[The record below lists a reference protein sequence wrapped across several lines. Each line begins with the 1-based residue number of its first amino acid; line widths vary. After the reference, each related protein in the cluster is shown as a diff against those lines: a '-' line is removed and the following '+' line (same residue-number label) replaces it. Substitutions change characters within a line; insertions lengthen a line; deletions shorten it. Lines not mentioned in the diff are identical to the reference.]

1 MACYF
6 KLRGNGNIKPRVI
19 TRSVVLSLNAFHSNE
34 GQGSKVTDMEGNGNF
49 MLMAVED
56 DAGPLGPEGGR
67 IK

>member
-6 KLRGNGNIKPRVI
+6 NLRGKGNIKPRVI
-19 TRSVVLSLNAFHSNE
+19 ARSIVLSLSAFHSNE
-34 GQGSKVTDMEGNGNF
+34 GQGSKVTDVEGNGNF

-56 DAGPLGPEGGR
+56 EAGPLRPEGGK